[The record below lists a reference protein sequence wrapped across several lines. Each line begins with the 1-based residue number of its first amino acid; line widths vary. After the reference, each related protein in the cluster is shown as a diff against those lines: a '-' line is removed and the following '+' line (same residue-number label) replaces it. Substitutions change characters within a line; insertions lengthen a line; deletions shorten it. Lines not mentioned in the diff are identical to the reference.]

1 MGERKFDAS
10 VLVHPTA
17 VWTGNVS
24 VGKGSSLWPH
34 SSMRG
39 DFDSIA
45 VGEHTSIQDCCVL
58 HAAPGRPVKV
68 GSYVTVGHGA
78 VLHGCTVE
86 DECVIGINSV
96 VLDGA
101 VVGRGTI
108 VAAGAVVK
116 AGEQVPAGSFVAG
129 VPGVVK
135 PGKPGQEQANRV
147 GALSYSVLAR
157 TYLEGKETIG
167 AAELFSKMA
176 EHEKRHEA

>member
-1 MGERKFDAS
+1 MSERKFDAS
-10 VLVHPTA
+10 VFVHSTA

-24 VGKGSSLWPH
+24 VGQGSSLWPH

-39 DFDSIA
+39 DFDSIT
-45 VGEHTSIQDCCVL
+45 VGEYTSIQDCCVL

-86 DECVIGINSV
+86 DGCIIGINSV

-101 VVGRGTI
+101 VVGKGTI

-116 AGEQVPAGSFVAG
+116 AGEQVPPGSFVAG
-129 VPGVVK
+129 VPGAVK
-135 PGKPGQEQANRV
+135 PGKPGQEQTNRA
-147 GALSYSVLAR
+147 GAISYAILAK

-167 AAELFSKMA
+167 MAELYTKIAEESK
-176 EHEKRHEA
+176 KR

>member
-1 MGERKFDAS
+1 MSERKFDAS
-10 VLVHPTA
+10 VFVHSTA
-17 VWTGNVS
+17 VYTGNVS

-34 SSMRG
+34 SAMRG
-39 DFDSIA
+39 DFDSIT

-58 HAAPGRPVKV
+58 HAAPGMPVKV

-86 DECVIGINSV
+86 DDCIVGINSV

-101 VVGRGTI
+101 VVGKGTI

-116 AGEQVPAGSFVAG
+116 AGEKVPAGSFVAG

-135 PGKPGQEQANRV
+135 PGKPGQEQTNRA
-147 GALSYSVLAR
+147 GALSYSILAK
-157 TYLEGKETIG
+157 TYLEGKETISV
-167 AAELFSKMA
+167 AELYAKIA
-176 EHEKRHEA
+176 EQAKK